1 MILNNLNLDSLRT
14 FVMTQD
20 LGGFGRAAER
30 LLRTPSAISL
40 QMKRLQEEVGVPLF
54 RKEGRKTLLTE
65 QGEIALQY
73 ARRMLELN
81 DEMIDTLRGSSL
93 AGVVRIGFGQDFMDN
108 VLPLAIARFNALYPL
123 VKLEVTVD
131 VGQVLLQKIDSGDL
145 DVVLTLGGAQKKTGR
160 LLSELPLHWIA
171 SPSFRDRVRQPL
183 PLALFSPPCGCQ
195 TPGLEALEKAGRPW
209 RVAMTS
215 PSLTGLWAAVSAGLG
230 LTARAELGLP
240 ADVQT
245 IDLGLPPLGN
255 IPVTLHR
262 RRGLRAP
269 NAIRFAEITEEL
281 TTTYLRSHLNEK
293 RPGTVRS
300 YAAVGMD
307 GIQAKDTPTR
317 RSTVS
322 VA

>member
-1 MILNNLNLDSLRT
+1 MLLNNVSLDSLRT
-14 FVMTQD
+14 LVITQE

-54 RKEGRKTLLTE
+54 RKQGRKMLLTE

-73 ARRMLELN
+73 ARRVLELN

-93 AGVVRIGFGQDFMDN
+93 AGVVRVGFAQDFTAN
-108 VLPLAIARFNALYPL
+108 VLPLVIARFNALYPL

-131 VGQVLLQKIDSGDL
+131 VGLVLLEAIDSGDL
-145 DVVLTLGGAQKKTGR
+145 DVALTLGGAQRKTAHQ
-160 LLSELPLHWIA
+160 LSELPLHWIA

-183 PLALFSPPCGCQ
+183 PLALFNPPCGCQ
-195 TPGLEALEKAGRPW
+195 TPGLEALERAGRSW

-230 LTARAELGLP
+230 LTTRAELGLP
-240 ADVQT
+240 SDVQT

-255 IPVTLHR
+255 IPIVLQR
-262 RRGLRAP
+262 RRSLRAP
-269 NAIRFAEITEEL
+269 NAMRFAEITEEL
-281 TTTYLRSHLNEK
+281 VGTYLRSQL
-293 RPGTVRS
+293 
-300 YAAVGMD
+300 
-307 GIQAKDTPTR
+307 R
-317 RSTVS
+317 RE

>member
-1 MILNNLNLDSLRT
+1 MLLNNLSLDNLRT
-14 FVMTQD
+14 LVITQD
-20 LGGFGRAAER
+20 LGGFGRASER
-30 LLRTPSAISL
+30 LGRTPSAISL

-54 RKEGRKTLLTE
+54 RKQGRKTLLTE

-73 ARRMLELN
+73 ARRVLELN

-93 AGVVRIGFGQDFMDN
+93 AGVVRIGFAQDFTVN
-108 VLPLAIARFNALYPL
+108 VLPLVIARFNALYPL

-131 VGQVLLQKIDSGDL
+131 VGQVLLQAIDSGDL
-145 DVVLTLGGAQKKTGR
+145 DVALTLGGAQKKTAH

-183 PLALFSPPCGCQ
+183 PLALFNPPCGCQ
-195 TPGLEALEKAGRPW
+195 TPGLEALERAGRPW
-209 RVAMTS
+209 RLAMTS

-230 LTARAELGLP
+230 LTTRAELGLP

-255 IPVTLHR
+255 ISITLHR

-269 NAIRFAEITEEL
+269 NAMRFAEITEEL
-281 TTTYLRSHLNEK
+281 VATYLRSRLSDN
-293 RPGTVRS
+293 RPGTAHSR
-300 YAAVGMD
+300 AAVGMD
-307 GIQAKDTPTR
+307 GIQAEGTPAR

-322 VA
+322 AA

>member
-1 MILNNLNLDSLRT
+1 MLLNNLSLDSLRT
-14 FVMTQD
+14 LVLTQD

-30 LLRTPSAISL
+30 LLRSPSAISL

-54 RKEGRKTLLTE
+54 RKQGRKTLLTE
-65 QGEIALQY
+65 QGEIALRY
-73 ARRMLELN
+73 ARRVLELN

-93 AGVVRIGFGQDFMDN
+93 AGVVRIGFGQDFMSD
-108 VLPLAIARFNALYPL
+108 VLPMVIARFNALYPL

-131 VGQVLLQKIDSGDL
+131 VGQMLLQAIDSGDL
-145 DVVLTLGGAQKKTGR
+145 DLALTLGGAQKKTAQ

-171 SPSFRDRVRQPL
+171 SPGFRDRIRQPL

-195 TPGLEALEKAGRPW
+195 TPGLEALERAGRTW

-230 LTARAELGLP
+230 LTTRADLGLP

-255 IPVTLHR
+255 IPITLHR

-269 NAIRFAEITEEL
+269 NAMRFAEITEEL
-281 TTTYLRSHLNEK
+281 VATYLRSHLNEK
-293 RPGTVRS
+293 RPGTVHS

-307 GIQAKDTPTR
+307 GSQAKGTPAR

>member
-1 MILNNLNLDSLRT
+1 MVPNNLSLDSLRT
-14 FVMTQD
+14 LVITQD
-20 LGGFGRAAER
+20 LGGFGRASER
-30 LLRTPSAISL
+30 LLRSPSAISL
-40 QMKRLQEEVGVPLF
+40 QMKRLQEEIGVPLF
-54 RKEGRKTLLTE
+54 RKQGRKTLLTE
-65 QGEIALQY
+65 QGEIALRY
-73 ARRMLELN
+73 ARRVLELN

-93 AGVVRIGFGQDFMDN
+93 SGVVRIGFGQDFLAT
-108 VLPLAIARFNALYPL
+108 VLPMVIARFDALYPL

-131 VGQVLLQKIDSGDL
+131 VGQVLLQKVDSGDL
-145 DVVLTLGGAQKKTGR
+145 DVVLTLGGAQKKTAH

-195 TPGLEALEKAGRPW
+195 TPWLEALERAGRPW

-230 LTARAELGLP
+230 LTTRAELGLP
-240 ADVQT
+240 EDVRT
-245 IDLGLPPLGN
+245 IDIGLPPLGN

-269 NAIRFAEITEEL
+269 NAMRFAEITEEL
-281 TTTYLRSHLNEK
+281 VATYLRSHLSKK
-293 RPGTVRS
+293 RPGTVRPR
-300 YAAVGMD
+300 AAAGMD
-307 GIQAKDTPTR
+307 GIQGEGAPAL

-322 VA
+322 AA

>member
-1 MILNNLNLDSLRT
+1 MLLDNLSLDSLRT
-14 FVMTQD
+14 LVITQD
-20 LGGFGRAAER
+20 LGGFGRAAKR

-54 RKEGRKTLLTE
+54 RRQGRKTLLTE

-73 ARRMLELN
+73 ARRVLELN

-93 AGVVRIGFGQDFMDN
+93 AGAVRIGFAQDFTSN
-108 VLPLAIARFNALYPL
+108 VLPLVIERFNALYPL

-131 VGQVLLQKIDSGDL
+131 VGRVLLQAIDSADL
-145 DVVLTLGGAQKKTGR
+145 DVALTLGGAQKKSAH

-171 SPSFRDRVRQPL
+171 SPSFRDRERQPL
-183 PLALFSPPCGCQ
+183 PLALFNPPCGCQ
-195 TPGLEALEKAGRPW
+195 TPGLEALEKAGRAW

-230 LTARAELGLP
+230 LTTRAELGLP
-240 ADVQT
+240 PDVQT
-245 IDLGLPPLGN
+245 VDLGLPPLGN
-255 IPVTLHR
+255 IPIALHR

-281 TTTYLRSHLNEK
+281 VATYLRTRLGKYRLGAASSFPAV
-293 RPGTVRS
+293 RTDGT
-300 YAAVGMD
+300 
-307 GIQAKDTPTR
+307 QAESTPPL
-317 RSTVS
+317 RSTAS
-322 VA
+322 TA